1 MYALFM
7 TRKTLALVL
16 PALLLVIA
24 LMAGT
29 TMAMQVTKVKP
40 DTPGTVII
48 KETIPLKLKTL
59 PPLHRIDPALAP
71 YSAVFIGPFY
81 LSSSNQGIA
90 VYITWS
96 PSSATLFIGVM
107 NAQTGSGFGTFAS
120 GGSAAYIF
128 FPGAGYW
135 YVLIYNDSPYYVTAN
150 VYIFIVSS

>member
-1 MYALFM
+1 M
-7 TRKTLALVL
+7 TRKTLTLVL
-16 PALLLVIA
+16 PALLLVVA

-40 DTPGTVII
+40 DTPGVTII

-59 PPLHRIDPALAP
+59 PPLYRIDPALAP
-71 YSAVFIGPFY
+71 YSAVLIGPYY
-81 LSSSNQGIA
+81 LSSSNQGLL

-96 PSSATLFIGVM
+96 PSSATLFIGVV

-120 GGSAAYIF
+120 GGYAAYIF
-128 FPGAGYW
+128 FPGTGYW
-135 YVLIYNDSPYYVTAN
+135 YVFIYNDSPYYVNAN